1 MIGRQGDKRSKKQFR
16 KIVKE
21 ILRNS
26 EKGFSMFYETY
37 GKLIQSATHVI
48 CRSIDKANEV
58 VNSVLIKIWQNVD
71 TLKTIENPEGWIYV
85 ITVNTAK
92 DLMRGRYIFPLEEN
106 IVADKDQTEE
116 IFDKESFY
124 WMIED
129 LFEIEQNIMVYK
141 FVLRF
146 TFQEIA
152 DELNKPLTTVTSI
165 YYRALKKVKIDFVEK
180 N

>member
-1 MIGRQGDKRSKKQFR
+1 M
-16 KIVKE
+16 
-21 ILRNS
+21 
-26 EKGFSMFYETY
+26 
-37 GKLIQSATHVI
+37 
-48 CRSIDKANEV
+48 
-58 VNSVLIKIWQNVD
+58 IKIWQNVD

-129 LFEIEQNIMVYK
+129 LSEIEQNIMVYK